1 MCAFAGAVS
10 DAAMT
15 AFTDSALLGL
25 MGDHKG
31 GYGQMRC
38 FGSLGYATTVF
49 ASGQLQVRRR
59 ASPASAG
66 AATCSA
72 N

>member
-1 MCAFAGAVS
+1 MWLLFGLLLSWAFS

-25 MGDHKG
+25 MGAAKG

-49 ASGQLQVRRR
+49 ASGQLQVDRLDELPLC
-59 ASPASAG
+59 A
-66 AATCSA
+66 
-72 N
+72 